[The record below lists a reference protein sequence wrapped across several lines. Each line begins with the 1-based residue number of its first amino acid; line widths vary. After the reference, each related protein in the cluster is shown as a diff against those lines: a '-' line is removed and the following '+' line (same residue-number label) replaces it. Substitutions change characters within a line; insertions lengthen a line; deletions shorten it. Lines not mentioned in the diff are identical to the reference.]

1 MEILKVIRGL
11 RRRESGSS
19 ERLGFGERLS
29 FRRKSQKTS
38 LGSPLPP
45 RPGTGVRGREGA
57 LLIQEGGDTGHRAGK
72 SSTLQRPRQGS
83 LTRNGDCLEGEIHFS
98 DMVKKSGFQ
107 CKLIQIGTK
116 LLA

>member
-45 RPGTGVRGREGA
+45 RPGTGVRGRDGG

-72 SSTLQRPRQGS
+72 SSTLQRARQGS
-83 LTRNGDCLEGEIHFS
+83 LTRNGDCLEGEIHVC
-98 DMVKKSGFQ
+98 DMVKIRGFKCQ
-107 CKLIQIGTK
+107 LFQIGRGV
-116 LLA
+116 LA